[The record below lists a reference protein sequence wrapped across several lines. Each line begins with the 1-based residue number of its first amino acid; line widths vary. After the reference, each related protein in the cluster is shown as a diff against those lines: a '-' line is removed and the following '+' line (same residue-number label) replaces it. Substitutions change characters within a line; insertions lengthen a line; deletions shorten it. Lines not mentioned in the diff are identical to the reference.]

1 MLFQKPFVQV
11 DDTYTQK
18 ELDEILLE
26 LEFLRISGEFLNPE
40 ETGSSTEIDSSG
52 NKILLKRNSG
62 VFLDN
67 VYANRKTSI
76 ILKYNRKLFGAQ
88 LNLEELPP
96 IFKQFR
102 RTNWDG
108 TLVSYYTNQDYY
120 HAHMDNAMFTMVTYL
135 YKQPKKFLG
144 GELVLPESGH
154 LLEPVFNRTYIFPSY
169 VTHKVNTVQIAQE
182 DGDAGYG
189 RYCISSFLNFK

>member
-1 MLFQKPFVQV
+1 MAQKPFVQI
-11 DDTYTQK
+11 DNTYTQK

-40 ETGSSTEIDSSG
+40 KTGSSTDVDLNG

-62 VFLDN
+62 VFLDG
-67 VYANRKTSI
+67 VYSDRKTSI
-76 ILKYNRKLFGAQ
+76 ILKYNRKIFSTP
-88 LNLEELPP
+88 LNLPELPP
-96 IFKQFR
+96 IFKQFT

-108 TLVSYYTNQDYY
+108 TLISYYTNQDYY

-144 GELVLPESGH
+144 GELILPESKH

-169 VTHKVNTVQIAQE
+169 LTHEVNTVTINEE
-182 DGDAGYG
+182 DGNAGYG